1 MNGREW
7 HYLVDGSR
15 VGPISEEELVQKLRS
30 NEIPTDAYVWGVG
43 YEDWVPACEVP
54 ALVAQIPALA
64 QSLPILVLRGSKL
77 ATSELNPNRILIFH
91 DRIEEHDRG
100 FLKSS
105 MQALRYSQVA
115 QVSIRSGVMY
125 SELRIE
131 STGGKEIIVSGLK
144 NAQAVE
150 ARRIIEQK
158 IDELQSS
165 PKSMNQS
172 PPIVSPKED
181 FAEQI
186 RKLASLRDEGLL
198 SNDEFAEK
206 KKEIL
211 SRM

>member
-1 MNGREW
+1 
-7 HYLVDGSR
+7 
-15 VGPISEEELVQKLRS
+15 
-30 NEIPTDAYVWGVG
+30 
-43 YEDWVPACEVP
+43 
-54 ALVAQIPALA
+54 
-64 QSLPILVLRGSKL
+64 
-77 ATSELNPNRILIFH
+77 
-91 DRIEEHDRG
+91 
-100 FLKSS
+100 
-105 MQALRYSQVA
+105 
-115 QVSIRSGVMY
+115 MY